1 MSLRDELQNIY
12 DQHGQLTPALVVDTA
27 RSKTHPLHDRFEWN
41 DKVAGEAWRRQQA
54 HELIRSVK
62 VVYREADDT
71 NPEKS
76 VRAFHAV
83 RADKGHVYEPVDK
96 VIADDFTRRL
106 VLQDMEREWRALH
119 RRYQNFEEFTAMVR
133 RDLGGDVAA

>member
-1 MSLRDELQNIY
+1 MSLREQLQNIY
-12 DQHGQLTPALVVDTA
+12 DTHGQLTPALVVDMA
-27 RSKTHPLHDRFEWN
+27 RNKTHPLHDRFEWN

-62 VVYREADDT
+62 VVYREADNT

-83 RADKGHVYEPVDK
+83 RIDKGHVYEPVDK

-106 VLQDMEREWRALH
+106 LLQDMEREWRALH
-119 RRYQNFEEFTAMVR
+119 RRYQNFEEFAAMVR
-133 RDLGGDVAA
+133 ADLEGKAA

>member
-12 DQHGQLTPALVVDTA
+12 DQYGSLTPALVVDTA

-62 VVYREADDT
+62 VVYREADDA

-83 RADKGHVYEPVDK
+83 RAEKGHVYEPVDK

-119 RRYQNFEEFTAMVR
+119 RRYQNFEEFAAMVR
-133 RDLGGDVAA
+133 HDLGSEAA

>member
-12 DQHGQLTPALVVDTA
+12 NQHGQLTPSLVVDVA
-27 RSKTHPLHDRFEWN
+27 RNKQHPLHDRFEWN

-96 VIADDFTRRL
+96 VIADEFTRRL

-119 RRYQNFEEFTAMVR
+119 RRYQNFEEFAALVR
-133 RDLGGDVAA
+133 RDLGNEAA